1 MRIHAH
7 MRQHAHAKI
16 IIRMYTMYS
25 TYQKGK
31 KISHN
36 QVKNYFR
43 KWVKLCDSFTLNA
56 ATCARHTHVM
66 RMTYAWP
73 LAIPYPHGYPK
84 KQPPGYKDA
93 AHHEKISHNLSGYL
107 PKED

>member
-36 QVKNYFR
+36 QVKNYFI
-43 KWVKLCDSFTLNA
+43 
-56 ATCARHTHVM
+56 TCHTHVM
-66 RMTYAWP
+66 RMTNAWP

-84 KQPPGYKDA
+84 KQPPGYKNA